1 MTSRPPSGPHTLLLT
16 VYAVFTVAA
25 GARSGVQVTRDFGAA
40 PVAYTLSVLAALT
53 YALGWVA
60 IRRAATGR
68 RGLAVVMLWGE
79 LAGVVGVGTLSLVR
93 PDWFPES
100 SVWSG
105 FGVGYGFVPAV
116 LPVLGLLWL
125 RQSGST
131 SGTRHSRS
139 AGSSAE

>member
-1 MTSRPPSGPHTLLLT
+1 MTSHRSGPHKLLLT
-16 VYAVFTVAA
+16 VYAVFTVSA
-25 GARSGVQVTRDFGAA
+25 GARSGVQVATDFGAA

-60 IRRAATGR
+60 IRRAASGR
-68 RGLAVVMLWGE
+68 LGFAAVMLWVE

-93 PDWFPES
+93 PDWFPEP

-105 FGVGYGFVPAV
+105 FGIGYGFVPAV

-125 RQSGST
+125 RRQ
-131 SGTRHSRS
+131 RS
-139 AGSSAE
+139 AA